1 MSEPKQTTEPTPR
14 WLSKVVL
21 GFGLASLLSDAGHEA
36 GTAALPV
43 LLTTMAAAPATLGLI
58 EGIADGVVCFA
69 KLFGGS
75 LANRTTL
82 RKPLAVVGYAITGL
96 SIGLF
101 ALSSNWLHILAARIL
116 GWMFRGLRS
125 PSRSAMLAD
134 AVPKQALGRAIGF
147 HRTMDTLGAIL
158 GPLLATVLLLRLPL
172 RQVFWVAMIPG
183 VLAAVAFGILVPA
196 QTSTSRNPPP
206 SLIAGLREL
215 PPSFRRFLFAVLTFG
230 FGDFARTLLVLRATQ
245 LLGAREFPG
254 GGAAIAILLFSLH
267 HAVAAACAFPIGY
280 LSDRMSPRKLLAVGY
295 ALGIVTALAAAFA
308 QPSVLFLAGMFS
320 VAGMVIGIE
329 ETIEGVLCAKLAPPR
344 LRGSAYGMLAATN
357 GIGDMVASSVI
368 GAVWA
373 WYSPE
378 LAFSLAAVAC
388 GVGTVLLVMLVPDE
402 SPQSA

>member
-1 MSEPKQTTEPTPR
+1 MSDPKQPIAPKPR
-14 WLSKVVL
+14 WLSKVVM
-21 GFGLASLLSDAGHEA
+21 GFGVASLLSDAGHEA

-43 LLTTMAAAPATLGLI
+43 LLTTMAVAPATLGFI

-75 LANRTTL
+75 LANRPTL
-82 RKPLAVVGYAITGL
+82 RKPLAVLGYTVTGL

-101 ALSSNWLHILAARIL
+101 ALSTSWLHILAARIL
-116 GWMFRGLRS
+116 GWLFRGLRS

-183 VLAAVAFGILVPA
+183 VLAALAFALLVPA
-196 QTSTSRNPPP
+196 QTTTMREPPP
-206 SLIAGLREL
+206 SLLAGLREL
-215 PPSFRRFLFAVLTFG
+215 PPSFRRFLIAVLSFG
-230 FGDFARTLLVLRATQ
+230 IGDFARTLLVLRATQ
-245 LLGAREFPG
+245 LLGVRDFPG
-254 GGAAIAILLFSLH
+254 GGASIAILLFSLH
-267 HAVAAACAFPIGY
+267 HTVAAACAYPIGY
-280 LSDRMSPRKLLAVGY
+280 LSDRVSPRKLLAVGY
-295 ALGIVTALAAAFA
+295 ALGVVTALLAAFA
-308 QPSVLFLAGMFS
+308 MPSVPFLAIMFA

-357 GIGDMVASSVI
+357 GIGDMVASSVV

-373 WYSPE
+373 WYSPA
-378 LAFSLAAVAC
+378 LAFGLAALAC
-388 GVGTVLLVMLVPDE
+388 TVGTILLIAMVPDE
-402 SPQSA
+402 EPHS

>member
-1 MSEPKQTTEPTPR
+1 MSEPKQKAEPKPR

-75 LANRTTL
+75 LANRPQL
-82 RKPLAVVGYAITGL
+82 RKPLAVVGYAMTGL

-101 ALSSNWLHILAARIL
+101 ALSSSWLHILAARIL

-158 GPLLATVLLLRLPL
+158 GPLLATVLLLWLPL
-172 RQVFWVAMIPG
+172 RQVFWIAMIPG
-183 VLAAVAFGILVPA
+183 VLAAVAFALLVPA
-196 QTSTSRNPPP
+196 QTTILREPPP
-206 SLIAGLREL
+206 SLLGGLREL
-215 PPSFRRFLFAVLTFG
+215 PKSFRRFLIAVLTFG
-230 FGDFARTLLVLRATQ
+230 IGDFARTLLVLRATQ
-245 LLGAREFPG
+245 LLGARDFPG
-254 GGAAIAILLFSLH
+254 GGVAIAILLFSLH
-267 HAVAAACAFPIGY
+267 HAVAAACAFPVGY

-295 ALGIVTALAAAFA
+295 ALGVVTALGAAFA
-308 QPSVLFLAGMFS
+308 QPSVPFLAGMFA

-329 ETIEGVLCAKLAPPR
+329 ETIEGVLCAKLVPPR

-357 GIGDMVASSVI
+357 GIGDMVASSVV

-373 WYSPE
+373 WYSPA

-388 GVGTVLLVMLVPDE
+388 AVGTLLLITMVPDE
-402 SPQSA
+402 EPQPS